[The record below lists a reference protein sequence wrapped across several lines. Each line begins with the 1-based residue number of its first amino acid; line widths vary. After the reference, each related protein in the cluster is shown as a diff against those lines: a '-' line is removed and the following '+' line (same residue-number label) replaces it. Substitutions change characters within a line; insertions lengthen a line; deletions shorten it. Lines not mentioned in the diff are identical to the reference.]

1 MIKWEVEIDNKRPKL
16 TRQSLKTQCFI
27 LNENQ
32 NGLIKFSAFIF
43 STKKIKPYH
52 DSDSNIS

>member
-1 MIKWEVEIDNKRPKL
+1 VEIDNKRPKL

-32 NGLIKFSAFIF
+32 NVLIIKFSAFIF